1 MTHPYARQWSRRRV
15 LNLALAW
22 AGAAGVLP
30 ALAQQ
35 PAPQSSTAKAWTP
48 KGSMR
53 IIVPFAAGGT
63 SDMVARLLATHLG
76 QALGQSVIVE
86 NRAGAGGNIG
96 IVAVARAVPDGH
108 TLLLASSSFVTN
120 PALYP
125 DKRPYDPTK
134 QFAPISLVVTSP
146 DVIVVPADS
155 PISTLSDLFAS
166 AKTKEGGL
174 NYSTPG
180 KGNSVHLGGELLWQR
195 AKVSLMHIPYSG
207 SAPAVQAVLGKQV
220 DCSLVALPV
229 ASPQIEAGKLR
240 ALTVGSLQRW
250 PDLPNVPTVA
260 ESGFPGYR
268 SETMQALFAPA
279 GTPSAAIARIHAEVR
294 RFVQTPSVAKS
305 LHDMGFTAVAGTPT
319 ELASRVAEEVPRW
332 AKVAAT
338 ANIRAD

>member
-96 IVAVARAVPDGH
+96 IAAVARAVPDGH

-180 KGNSVHLGGELLWQR
+180 KGNSVHLGGG
-195 AKVSLMHIPYSG
+195 V
-207 SAPAVQAVLGKQV
+207 AVAASQGEPDAYPVLGVRSRGTGCVGEAGGLLARGATGCQSA
-220 DCSLVALPV
+220 DRGGQV
-229 ASPQIEAGKLR
+229 ASIDRGQPA
-240 ALTVGSLQRW
+240 AL
-250 PDLPNVPTVA
+250 A
-260 ESGFPGYR
+260 
-268 SETMQALFAPA
+268 
-279 GTPSAAIARIHAEVR
+279 
-294 RFVQTPSVAKS
+294 
-305 LHDMGFTAVAGTPT
+305 
-319 ELASRVAEEVPRW
+319 
-332 AKVAAT
+332 
-338 ANIRAD
+338 